1 MKKKSCKKSVIF
13 SIIGGLLVVIGLI
26 IVYSQSDKI
35 NKDAQQFHI
44 FQLTN
49 DESGAMGGS
58 LLFLLGLI
66 ILLPSIISLLICKF
80 RK

>member
-35 NKDAQQFHI
+35 K
-44 FQLTN
+44 
-49 DESGAMGGS
+49 
-58 LLFLLGLI
+58 
-66 ILLPSIISLLICKF
+66 
-80 RK
+80 